1 MDEKR
6 KGELAV
12 MFLKNQL
19 RQKGVRLTPNLKR
32 EIGNEAKAIGI
43 DVEEATEFVE
53 IIVRELVE
61 ESFAK

>member
-6 KGELAV
+6 KGELAIK
-12 MFLKNQL
+12 FLKHYL
-19 RQKGVRLTPNLKR
+19 RQKGVRLSPNLKR
-32 EIGNEAKAIGI
+32 EIGNEAKIIGV
-43 DVEEATEFVE
+43 DVKEATKFVE

>member
-6 KGELAV
+6 KGELAIL
-12 MFLKNQL
+12 FLKHQL

-32 EIGNEAKAIGI
+32 EIGNEAKAIGVE
-43 DVEEATEFVE
+43 VEEAAEFVE
-53 IIVRELVE
+53 IIIRELVE